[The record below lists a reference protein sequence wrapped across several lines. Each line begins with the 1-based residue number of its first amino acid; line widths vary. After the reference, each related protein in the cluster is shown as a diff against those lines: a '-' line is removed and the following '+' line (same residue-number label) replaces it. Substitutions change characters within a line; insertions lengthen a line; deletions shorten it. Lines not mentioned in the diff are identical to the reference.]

1 MCFVDSDRYSAGYGQ
16 EKNLHCAHQIFKKLF
31 RWIKLNV
38 HSPSCISV
46 CNELI
51 GRESDRSLPRA
62 ACVHCCPLSES
73 GHAESN
79 NDNNQEPSLYQ
90 PSCQQTF
97 WCRHNFVVL
106 VMASDGYGV
115 LCRSC
120 RLLWFAIWGVLCP
133 SLRAWALASSALPD
147 QPDLPVTHQLADP
160 VRGWRLT
167 STPLSA
173 GVKVGT
179 HELQCL
185 LSAVL
190 SPPSWWRDGQW
201 ADWSP
206 TGWLRDCAGSAQF
219 SSGHA
224 RGDISARCVH
234 RYHTALSQWNL
245 CPASAAVVKE
255 VLSYQL
261 SIVMIALSSS
271 LCCDV
276 RLPAEMTSHSYNW
289 ASVVIRLCWEEIN
302 NFDGSPSDQTQIII
316 LQSQDISCSC
326 NQLYKPQ
333 LWLFIFTMAKLTLI
347 EVHQEI

>member
-1 MCFVDSDRYSAGYGQ
+1 MSTQ
-16 EKNLHCAHQIFKKLF
+16 L
-31 RWIKLNV
+31 
-38 HSPSCISV
+38 
-46 CNELI
+46 
-51 GRESDRSLPRA
+51 RSR
-62 ACVHCCPLSES
+62 
-73 GHAESN
+73 
-79 NDNNQEPSLYQ
+79 
-90 PSCQQTF
+90 
-97 WCRHNFVVL
+97 
-106 VMASDGYGV
+106 SDGYGV

-147 QPDLPVTHQLADP
+147 QLDLTVTHQLADP

-234 RYHTALSQWNL
+234 RYHAALSQWNF

-261 SIVMIALSSS
+261 SWLLCQAHFVVTWDSQPRWHRTVTIEPRWLSD
-271 LCCDV
+271 CAG
-276 RLPAEMTSHSYNW
+276 R
-289 ASVVIRLCWEEIN
+289 
-302 NFDGSPSDQTQIII
+302 
-316 LQSQDISCSC
+316 
-326 NQLYKPQ
+326 K
-333 LWLFIFTMAKLTLI
+333 
-347 EVHQEI
+347 